1 MAEDEAKQEE
11 APPATDPVRRVTRWV
26 LGLALLLFVW
36 YLAADRYT
44 PYTHQ
49 AYLVGAFA
57 ALEPWGR
64 GRAERDG

>member
-49 AYLVGAFA
+49 ARV
-57 ALEPWGR
+57 R
-64 GRAERDG
+64 GYVVPLAR